1 MIKIAIYGKGGI
13 GKSTIAANLSAAL
26 AVGGRRVLQIGCD
39 PKHDSTRL
47 LLAGHTVVTALDYM
61 RRTAPAEQSLNDLLH
76 TGYGG
81 VICAEAGGPEP
92 GVGCAGRGILSTFA
106 LFDRL
111 GLNTDDFDVV
121 VYDVLG
127 DVVCGGFAV
136 PLRKGFADAV
146 VVVTS
151 EEFMAIYAANNI
163 LKGVHNFDGDGPRL
177 SGILL
182 NSRGRDEDPRPVER
196 FARAAEAPIIGRIP
210 RSDRF
215 RQAEKN
221 HRTVVQAYPNTLE
234 AELFYDLAHRLAQNP
249 VRVPARPLDD
259 GQLEQIVLG
268 SDGAGTTENTTVSS
282 SACPVA
288 QDVPA
293 PLGVIAQGRGT
304 AALLSKSMLFR
315 EPLHG
320 CAFTGA
326 ISMTTQIRGAV
337 TVAHGP
343 RSCSH
348 IALRTILA
356 SGIRTRRHGGDTM
369 PRQLAPDLVCSDMNE
384 ETAVYGGGDRLR
396 QTLMQVLAVNPSAVF
411 VVNACPPGV
420 IGDDLAAIIRD
431 VAGDFPDVP
440 ILPITADGNIRG
452 DFMQGVLNA
461 FTEGAATLIDPAVI
475 PEGNRVNVLAEKN
488 IANNAESNFRIMADF
503 LGRLGITVNCRF
515 VRDTRVED
523 LENFGKAGLNLLAY
537 DDYFGRVLRDFFIDR
552 FGSAF
557 AAHPFPV
564 GFFESARWL
573 TDIATHFGKTGAAEQ
588 LIEDHRQRYQE
599 QMERLQPH
607 LAGRRLMIVSY
618 IHDVDWII
626 ETAFDAGMRVEK
638 VGILDYTQDHLFRT
652 RYKGRF
658 VVETGYTGEQRDL
671 DLIDIRPDLLLCN
684 YVPGTLP
691 IAVHADGIPL
701 CPDVGFGGGVALAC
715 RWATLLKAPIRE
727 GWRDDAPEAA

>member
-26 AVGGRRVLQIGCD
+26 AAGGRRVLQIGCD

-47 LLAGHTVVTALDYM
+47 LLAGRTVVTVLDYM
-61 RRTAPAEQSLNDLLH
+61 RQTVPAEQSLNDLLH

-81 VICAEAGGPEP
+81 VVCAEAGGPEP

-106 LFDRL
+106 LFERL
-111 GLNTDDFDVV
+111 GLNTEDFDVV
-121 VYDVLG
+121 LYDVLG

-177 SGILL
+177 AGILL
-182 NSRGRDEDPRPVER
+182 NSRGIDEDPRSVER
-196 FARAAEAPIIGRIP
+196 FAQAVAAPIIGRIP

-215 RQAEKN
+215 RQAEKT
-221 HRTVVQAYPNTLE
+221 HRTIVAAYPDTPE
-234 AELFYDLAHRLAQNP
+234 ADLFYDLARRLAQNP

-259 GQLEQIVLG
+259 GLLEQIVLG
-268 SDGAGTTENTTVSS
+268 GDGPGAIEDAAVSS
-282 SACPVA
+282 SAFPA
-288 QDVPA
+288 DQEKPA
-293 PLGVIAQGRGT
+293 PLDVIAQGGGT

-326 ISMTTQIRGAV
+326 ISMTTQVRGAV

-356 SGIRTRRHGGDTM
+356 GGIRTRRHGGDIM
-369 PRQLAPDLVCSDMNE
+369 PRQLAPALVCSDMNE
-384 ETAVYGGGDRLR
+384 ETAVYGGGDCLR
-396 QTLMQVLAVNPSAVF
+396 QTLKRVLAENPSAVF

-431 VAGDFPDVP
+431 VTGDFPGVP

-461 FTEGAATLIDPAVI
+461 CTEGAEALIDPAVTT
-475 PEGNRVNVLAEKN
+475 EGDRVNVLAEKN
-488 IANNAESNFRIMADF
+488 IANNAESNFRMVADL

-515 VRDTRVED
+515 VRDTSVAD
-523 LENFGKAGLNLLAY
+523 LKNFGKARLNLLAY
-537 DDYFGRVLRDFFIDR
+537 DDHFGRVLRDFFIDR

-573 TDIATHFGKTGAAEQ
+573 TDIAAHFGKTGAAEQ
-588 LIEDHRQRYQE
+588 LIANHRQRYRE
-599 QMERLQPH
+599 QINRLRPH
-607 LAGRRLMIVSY
+607 LTGRRLMIVSY
-618 IHDVDWII
+618 IHDVDWIL

-652 RYKGRF
+652 RYEGRF
-658 VVETGYTGEQRDL
+658 VVQTGYTAEQRDQ

-684 YVPGTLP
+684 YVPGALP

-701 CPDVGFGGGVALAC
+701 CPDVGFGGGVALAH

-727 GWRDDAPEAA
+727 GWRNDAQEAA